1 MGMNTAILTI
11 DDIASKN
18 TPAIVDY
25 LKEKGIQAI
34 MFATGQNVE
43 RFYEEALYAVKN
55 GMIVGNHSYSHPA
68 FSAISMEQC
77 VEEIEKC
84 EQVLDKLYADAGV
97 ERKFRPFRFPYGDKG
112 SEKHD
117 ALQKY
122 LTEQGFH
129 KVDDRQ
135 IPYAWWKEYGMDQDV
150 DTFWTFDFEEYR
162 LYQDE
167 TFTKQSIWDKMSN
180 NEPKSGAVLF
190 AEENKHIVL
199 LHAHD
204 ETEEVFPQYYKEFI
218 ERCLEKELKF
228 EEPRFLKIDNGTY
241 KEYV

>member
-1 MGMNTAILTI
+1 MNTAILTI

-25 LKEKGIQAI
+25 LKEKGIRAV
-34 MFATGQNVE
+34 MFAEGARVE

-68 FSAISMEQC
+68 FSSISLEEAIKD
-77 VEEIEKC
+77 IEKC
-84 EQVLDKLYADAGV
+84 EAVLDKLYADAGV
-97 ERKFRPFRFPYGDKG
+97 ERKYRPFRFPYGDKG

-122 LTEQGFH
+122 FRENGFH
-129 KVDDRQ
+129 KVEDTQ
-135 IPYAWWKEYGMDQDV
+135 IMYPWWKEYGMDKDI

-162 LYQDE
+162 LQYDDS
-167 TFTKQSIWDKMSN
+167 FSIDAIWKKMN
-180 NEPKSGAVLF
+180 NANPQSGAALF
-190 AEENKHIVL
+190 GENQHHLIL

-204 ETEEVFPQYYKEFI
+204 ETEAIFPQYYKEFI
-218 ERCLEKELKF
+218 DRCLDRGLQF
-228 EEPRFLKIDNGTY
+228 EAPRF
-241 KEYV
+241 V

>member
-1 MGMNTAILTI
+1 MNTAILTI

-25 LKEKGIQAI
+25 LKGKGIRAI
-34 MFATGQNVE
+34 MFAEGARVE

-68 FSAISMEQC
+68 FSSILVEDAI
-77 VEEIEKC
+77 EEIEKC

-97 ERKFRPFRFPYGDKG
+97 ERRFRPFRFPYGDKG
-112 SEKHD
+112 AEKKE
-117 ALQKY
+117 ALQRY
-122 LTEQGFH
+122 LIERGFH

-135 IPYAWWKEYGMDQDV
+135 IPYQWWKDYGMDKDV

-162 LYQDE
+162 LQYDAE
-167 TFTKQSIWDKMSN
+167 FTKQSIWDKMN
-180 NEPKSGAVLF
+180 NTDPQKGTLLF
-190 AEENKHIVL
+190 AEENKHIIL

-204 ETEEVFPQYYKEFI
+204 ETDNIYPQYYKEFI
-218 ERCLEKELKF
+218 DCCLDRGLQF
-228 EEPRFLKIDNGTY
+228 EEPRFLKMDNGTY
-241 KEYV
+241 KELV